1 MYYLK
6 LYELWPFFFRHPV
19 KSIRCVAFKTADW
32 KDDKKLFVFF
42 HRYQHLC
49 LSCCQIQS
57 LRNFTSVDI
66 SASVAALT
74 QTWGIIK
81 LMGQYDRSVPVFI
94 VLMSLEWCM
103 QLFTIVRPEARW
115 FLWGGAGCLGW
126 DQAGAMPRSDMCQPR
141 LVLTVQWDDPF
152 SCNLPVPALTD

>member
-1 MYYLK
+1 M
-6 LYELWPFFFRHPV
+6 
-19 KSIRCVAFKTADW
+19 KSIRETGPSCVAFETADW
-32 KDDKKLFVFF
+32 KDDKKLGFF
-42 HRYQHLC
+42 FIDISIYAFY
-49 LSCCQIQS
+49 CCQIQS

-81 LMGQYDRSVPVFI
+81 LIGQYDRSVPVFI
-94 VLMSLEWCM
+94 VLMSLEWSM

-141 LVLTVQWDDPF
+141 LVLTVQCDDPF